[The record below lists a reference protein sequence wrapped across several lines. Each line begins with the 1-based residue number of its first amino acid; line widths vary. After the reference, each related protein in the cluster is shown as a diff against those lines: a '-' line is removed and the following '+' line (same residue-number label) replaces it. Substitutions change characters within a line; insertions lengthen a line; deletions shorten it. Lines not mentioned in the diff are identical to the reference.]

1 MTEEHQGQSR
11 RKSLLRAAQMPSEGG
26 KNDTGPCGGD
36 NAIRRLAANEEKFL
50 TSNSSSPSP
59 IIILLLPHSYAWTSG
74 GSYGGRKFLMM
85 MMFITIFAGD

>member
-50 TSNSSSPSP
+50 S
-59 IIILLLPHSYAWTSG
+59 
-74 GSYGGRKFLMM
+74 
-85 MMFITIFAGD
+85 

>member
-11 RKSLLRAAQMPSEGG
+11 RESLLRAASMPSEGG

-50 TSNSSSPSP
+50 S
-59 IIILLLPHSYAWTSG
+59 
-74 GSYGGRKFLMM
+74 
-85 MMFITIFAGD
+85 